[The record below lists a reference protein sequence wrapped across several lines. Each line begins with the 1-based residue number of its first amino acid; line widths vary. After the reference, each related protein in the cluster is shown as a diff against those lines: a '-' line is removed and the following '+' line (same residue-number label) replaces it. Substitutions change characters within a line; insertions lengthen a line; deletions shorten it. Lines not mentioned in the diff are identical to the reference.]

1 MRKSTLILAALL
13 LNITSL
19 VGQQLTV
26 GADTSGHPIGR
37 PDPSL
42 IDTTLDY
49 EAIFRD
55 FDAFMDSILNPGSY
69 AIVSASAGK
78 GFYNFQD
85 KLANDVRTD
94 TKVSFAPGVGYYHRS
109 GLGLTLSGHA
119 VDDGAALNLFQYAF
133 SPSFDYLKN
142 KAFATGVSYTRF
154 ITRDSLAFYT
164 TPIQNEISGYF
175 IYRKGWLRPL
185 VTVSYGWGS
194 RSSFEERVTLIRD
207 LRLRQRGYTFINTR
221 ESVSDLSLVTS
232 VRHDFY
238 WLDVLG
244 RRDFVRFSPQ
254 LSLTSGTQKFGF
266 NQSSATYATTV
277 RTGSNLLYNSD
288 NLFLDDQLR
297 FQPLSLTLY
306 LRSEYS
312 IGRFFLQPQVAL
324 DYYFPAAA
332 GNFNLLYSVQAG
344 ILIGRDR

>member
-1 MRKSTLILAALL
+1 
-13 LNITSL
+13 
-19 VGQQLTV
+19 
-26 GADTSGHPIGR
+26 
-37 PDPSL
+37 
-42 IDTTLDY
+42 
-49 EAIFRD
+49 
-55 FDAFMDSILNPGSY
+55 
-69 AIVSASAGK
+69 
-78 GFYNFQD
+78 
-85 KLANDVRTD
+85 
-94 TKVSFAPGVGYYHRS
+94 
-109 GLGLTLSGHA
+109 
-119 VDDGAALNLFQYAF
+119 
-133 SPSFDYLKN
+133 
-142 KAFATGVSYTRF
+142 
-154 ITRDSLAFYT
+154 
-164 TPIQNEISGYF
+164 
-175 IYRKGWLRPL
+175 
-185 VTVSYGWGS
+185 
-194 RSSFEERVTLIRD
+194 VTLIRD